1 MRERAAVFGPDF
13 TASQNWREG
22 RGPNANFLSSALIG
36 KTPFIPAFELTLD
49 LFRITGHENERFLSA
64 APDAA

>member
-1 MRERAAVFGPDF
+1 MSFKL
-13 TASQNWREG
+13 WREWWG
-22 RGPNANFLSSALIG
+22 LKDNFSSSAFIG

-64 APDAA
+64 VPEAL